1 MSLFR
6 SSPTSLDLNGPT
18 LYFSSQPVGVA
29 TSTSSSAS
37 LTGIATVSFMTV
49 GDVSNPATGTG
60 TIDYQW
66 YQVGIGSVIDG
77 DNVTGSATTTLTL
90 SNLATGGGG

>member
-49 GDVSNPATGTG
+49 GDVANPATGTG
-60 TIDYQW
+60 TIRPR
-66 YQVGIGSVIDG
+66 
-77 DNVTGSATTTLTL
+77 TGSSAKGHAGRRRRPL
-90 SNLATGGGG
+90 SA

>member
-49 GDVSNPATGTG
+49 GDVANPATGTG

-66 YQVGIGSVIDG
+66 YQGQQIQLKQDYNQGIQMLVGSSMPKKQKGEK
-77 DNVTGSATTTLTL
+77 
-90 SNLATGGGG
+90 